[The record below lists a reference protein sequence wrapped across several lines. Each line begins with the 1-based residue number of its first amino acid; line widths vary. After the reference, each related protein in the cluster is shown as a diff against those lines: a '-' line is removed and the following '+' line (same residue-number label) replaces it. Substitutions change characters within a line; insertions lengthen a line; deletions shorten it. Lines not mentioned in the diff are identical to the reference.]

1 LVESPV
7 SPPRDDTP
15 NGKQNENELSESE
28 RLLRKDP
35 STLARAEVSE
45 ALEMLSKRHAL
56 ETERIDKIDTKI
68 AALLG
73 GLIATLAF
81 LLDHASWWISM
92 IALVL
97 LAPIAMLG
105 WALRGRQYLAVPK
118 PDPVLKALT
127 DNEWRQLQLEVLGD
141 TATAIRDTVTRNS
154 AKVDWINRAIGFA
167 FCVVLIVSILKAF
180 SLYSQATVHEARAN
194 KPPTQGDMVMHHP
207 LSH

>member
-1 LVESPV
+1 MVESSG
-7 SPPRDDTP
+7 SPQHDDTP
-15 NGKQNENELSESE
+15 DGKEKENELTEPE
-28 RLLRKDP
+28 RLLKKGP
-35 STLARAEVSE
+35 STLDPAEVAG

-68 AALLG
+68 AALLA

-81 LLDHASWWISM
+81 LLDHASWWISAV
-92 IALVL
+92 ALVL

-127 DNEWRQLQLEVLGD
+127 DNEWRQLQLQVLGD
-141 TATAIRDTVTRNS
+141 TAIAIEDTVTINS
-154 AKVDWINRAIGFA
+154 SKIDWMNRAIGFA
-167 FCVVLIVSILKAF
+167 FCIVLVVSILKAS
-180 SLYSQATVHEARAN
+180 SLYGRTAADEAKASQHPA
-194 KPPTQGDMVMHHP
+194 QGGSVMHHR